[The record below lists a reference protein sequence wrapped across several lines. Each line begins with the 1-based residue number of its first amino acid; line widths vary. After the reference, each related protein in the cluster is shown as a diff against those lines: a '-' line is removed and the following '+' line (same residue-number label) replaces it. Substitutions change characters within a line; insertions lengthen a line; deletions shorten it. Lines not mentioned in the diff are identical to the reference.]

1 MAENLRIEYQV
12 SVTGLDEAATAM
24 KDGARAAEQ
33 ASAAIETAQR
43 QSASGMHVAVMGIG
57 AFTNLRQSVEYAT
70 KAIAEFN
77 PVAMLYAFMNLLQ
90 TIESFIRLNE
100 ALKTLK
106 LSYSGLAG
114 VQAIVAT
121 LAGQPWLVAAAVAAG
136 VAVAAA
142 ARSMQRGGPVS
153 ETGVYL
159 LHRGEYV
166 VPAETVNHF
175 GPIYIS
181 FLDSPSALDGAAI
194 LREFGEE
201 IARRAKRMGL

>member
-1 MAENLRIEYQV
+1 MAENLRIEYEV
-12 SVTGLDEAATAM
+12 SVTGLDEAAAAM
-24 KDGARAAEQ
+24 KAGAIAAEQ
-33 ASAAIETAQR
+33 ASAAVSTAQR
-43 QSASGMHVAVMGIG
+43 QSTSGMQVAVMGVR
-57 AFTNLRQSVEYAT
+57 AFTNLKQSVEYAT
-70 KAIAEFN
+70 RAVAEFN

-90 TIESFIRLNE
+90 TIEAFVRLNE
-100 ALKTLK
+100 MLKTVK

-136 VAVAAA
+136 VAVAAV
-142 ARSMQRGGPVS
+142 ARSMQRGGPVG

-166 VPAETVNHF
+166 VPAETVNRF

-181 FLDSPSALDGAAI
+181 FTGSPSSIDGASI
-194 LREFGEE
+194 LREFGED
-201 IARRAKRMGL
+201 IARRARRMGL

>member
-1 MAENLRIEYQV
+1 MAENLRIEYEV
-12 SVTGLDEAATAM
+12 SVTGLDEAAAAM
-24 KDGARAAEQ
+24 KEGARAAGQ
-33 ASAAIETAQR
+33 ASAAVETVQR
-43 QSASGMHVAVMGIG
+43 QSASGMQVAVMGVR

-70 KAIAEFN
+70 KAVVEFN

-100 ALKTLK
+100 MLKTVK
-106 LSYSGLAG
+106 LSYSGLAD
-114 VQAIVAT
+114 VQAVVAT

-142 ARSMQRGGPVS
+142 ARSMQRGGPVG
-153 ETGVYL
+153 ETGIYL
-159 LHRGEYV
+159 LHKGEYV

-175 GPIYIS
+175 GPIYVS
-181 FLDSPSALDGAAI
+181 FTGSPSSFDATAV

-201 IARRAKRMGL
+201 IARKARRMGL